1 MSVVAVAVAGD
12 GVPGEGLGH
21 GLTAVSFVDALVA
34 RLHDEYGADR
44 DELRTEADAALATFA
59 SAPVQ
64 AFVPILVE
72 KRMRK
77 AYRGHRS
84 AQP

>member
-12 GVPGEGLGH
+12 DVPGEGLGH

-34 RLHDEYGADR
+34 RLYDEYGADR
-44 DELRTEADAALATFA
+44 DELRAEADAALATFA

-72 KRMRK
+72 KRVRK

-84 AQP
+84 VQP

>member
-34 RLHDEYGADR
+34 RLHDEYGADC
-44 DELRTEADAALATFA
+44 DELRIEADAALATFA

-72 KRMRK
+72 KRVRR
-77 AYRGHRS
+77 AYRGHRN

>member
-1 MSVVAVAVAGD
+1 MSVVAVAVAAED
-12 GVPGEGLGH
+12 APGESLGQ

-72 KRMRK
+72 KRVRQ
-77 AYRGHRS
+77 ACRGHRS